1 MKIITSQLAD
11 KLPQGHELLFEQVAN
26 PLDYLRLNSIITKTK
41 HLTVYDLTM
50 TNERPEGAIISVND
64 HINKTGK
71 NPLIDNENKQQID
84 FIDITNL
91 YNVKK
96 NSVITNCCGE
106 ELNTKYL
113 YPSHYLC
120 NITILARAREIQKIS
135 AFLVNLS

>member
-11 KLPQGHELLFEQVAN
+11 KLPRNHELLLEQIVN
-26 PLDYLRLNSIITKTK
+26 PLDYLMIHSIITKLQ

-50 TNERPEGAIISVND
+50 TNEQPEGAIISVND

-71 NPLIDNENKQQID
+71 NPLIDNKNKHQID

-91 YNVKK
+91 YNVRQ

-106 ELNTKYL
+106 ELNYKYL

-120 NITILARAREIQKIS
+120 NITIIARALGIQKTS
-135 AFLVNLS
+135 AFLVNLL